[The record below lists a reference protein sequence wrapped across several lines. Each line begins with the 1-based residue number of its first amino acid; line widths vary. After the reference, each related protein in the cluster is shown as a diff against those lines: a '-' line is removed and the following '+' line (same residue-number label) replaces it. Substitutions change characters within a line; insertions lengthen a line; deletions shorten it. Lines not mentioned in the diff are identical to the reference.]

1 MSTFNFPHIRKR
13 SCRPYPESGAGT
25 VEYVIVVLVAI
36 VIGAGLLAFGNQVSG
51 QVSKTGISI
60 SSWFSKANGT
70 GGTGGGNAGG
80 SSGSG
85 GSTGN
90 TTKTWPGTPDLRMV
104 LVGGDSNMDK
114 RVVFLVGRL
123 PSDDEI
129 ECTVDYS
136 LPFTPTGTDGE
147 TPGTVQL
154 KKLNGSP
161 SVFSGQ
167 SDNFHIGQAHYLAD
181 TQKPVKMVA
190 HLSSTKYG
198 SKDVEFSSG
207 LPTLNDGLSDRTNFC
222 YSDSVNGIV
231 TGNPW
236 NFD

>member
-1 MSTFNFPHIRKR
+1 MSTFKLPHIRKR

-25 VEYVIVVLVAI
+25 VEYVI
-36 VIGAGLLAFGNQVSG
+36 
-51 QVSKTGISI
+51 
-60 SSWFSKANGT
+60 
-70 GGTGGGNAGG
+70 
-80 SSGSG
+80 
-85 GSTGN
+85 
-90 TTKTWPGTPDLRMV
+90 
-104 LVGGDSNMDK
+104 
-114 RVVFLVGRL
+114 VFLVGRL

-136 LPFTPTGTDGE
+136 LPFTPTGTDGK

-154 KKLNGSP
+154 KKINGSP

-167 SDNFHIGQAHYLAD
+167 SHNFHIGQAAYLAD

-207 LPTLNDGLSDRTNFC
+207 LPTLNNAASDRTTFG

>member
-1 MSTFNFPHIRKR
+1 MSLNCIIKHIKERLFN
-13 SCRPYPESGAGT
+13 EQGTGT

-36 VIGAGLLAFGNQVSG
+36 VIGSGLLAFGNQVSG
-51 QVSKTGISI
+51 QVTKTGGSI
-60 SSWFSKANGT
+60 SSWFSKAN
-70 GGTGGGNAGG
+70 
-80 SSGSG
+80 
-85 GSTGN
+85 
-90 TTKTWPGTPDLRMV
+90 
-104 LVGGDSNMDK
+104 
-114 RVVFLVGRL
+114 
-123 PSDDEI
+123 
-129 ECTVDYS
+129 
-136 LPFTPTGTDGE
+136 GTDGE

-167 SDNFHIGQAHYLAD
+167 SHNFHIGQAHYLAD

-207 LPTLNDGLSDRTNFC
+207 LPTLNDGLSDRTNFG

>member
-1 MSTFNFPHIRKR
+1 MSLNRISKYIKERLLA
-13 SCRPYPESGAGT
+13 EQGAGT

-36 VIGAGLLAFGNQVSG
+36 VIGGGLLAFGNQVSG
-51 QVSKTGISI
+51 QVTKTGAGI
-60 SSWFSKANGT
+60 SSWFSKANGSS
-70 GGTGGGNAGG
+70 GAGGGNAGG
-80 SSGSG
+80 TGG
-85 GSTGN
+85 TDGSTGN
-90 TTKTWPGTPDLRMV
+90 TAKTWPGTPDLRMV

-114 RVVFLVGRL
+114 RVVFLVGNL

-129 ECTVDYS
+129 ECSVDYI
-136 LPFTPTGTDGE
+136 LPFAQTDTDSE

-154 KKLNGSP
+154 KKINGS
-161 SVFSGQ
+161 SAVFSGQ
-167 SDNFHIGQAHYLAD
+167 SFNFHIGMAAYLAD

-198 SKDVEFSSG
+198 NKDVEFSSG

>member
-1 MSTFNFPHIRKR
+1 MPLNRINNYIKERLFT
-13 SCRPYPESGAGT
+13 EQGAGT

-36 VIGAGLLAFGNQVSG
+36 VIGSGLLAFGNQISG
-51 QVSKTGISI
+51 QVTKTGGSI

-70 GGTGGGNAGG
+70 GGGNAGG
-80 SSGSG
+80 TGESV
-85 GSTGN
+85 GSTEN
-90 TTKTWPGTPDLRMV
+90 TAKTWPGTPDLRMV

-114 RVVFLVGRL
+114 CVVFLVGNL

-129 ECTVDYS
+129 ECSVDYS
-136 LPFTPTGTDGE
+136 LPFTATGTDSE

-154 KKLNGSP
+154 KKINGS
-161 SVFSGQ
+161 SAVFSGQ
-167 SDNFHIGQAHYLAD
+167 STNFHIGMAAYLAD

-198 SKDVEFSSG
+198 NKDVEFSSG
-207 LPTLNDGLSDRTNFC
+207 LPTLNNAASDKTSFG
-222 YSDSVNGIV
+222 YSDSLSGIV

>member
-1 MSTFNFPHIRKR
+1 MSTFNFSHIRKR
-13 SCRPYPESGAGT
+13 SCRPYPESGGGT

-36 VIGAGLLAFGNQVSG
+36 VIGSGLLAFGNQVSG
-51 QVSKTGISI
+51 QVAKTGNSI
-60 SSWFSKANGT
+60 SSWFSKANGS

-80 SSGSG
+80 S
-85 GSTGN
+85 TDN

-114 RVVFLVGRL
+114 CVVFLVGRL

-167 SDNFHIGQAHYLAD
+167 THNFHIRPAAYLAD

-207 LPTLNDGLSDRTNFC
+207 LPTLNNAASDRTTFG